1 MIWCISFFFSNFF
14 VQYISLLFIGMLV
27 VISVRGF
34 LTNLMKVFLLL
45 SIANFFP
52 LDVAWIS
59 YISSVLDNITIC
71 FHPLLLGV
79 GQLSCW
85 GKNWQFHW
93 KEANLMYSSNIWLC
107 TINTDGKLEGW
118 FFAYNLGWSTKGSIC
133 YGRINNLT
141 SWGVCKSVKV

>member
-85 GKNWQFHW
+85 GKNLQFHW
-93 KEANLMYSSNIWLC
+93 KEANIMCSYMALHRKHRWKVGRLIFCLQSRMIYQ
-107 TINTDGKLEGW
+107 
-118 FFAYNLGWSTKGSIC
+118 
-133 YGRINNLT
+133 RINMLWKNKQSNFL
-141 SWGVCKSVKV
+141 GCM